1 MKIKVDILK
10 ELFEKGESEVTRIL
24 IRNVLNIDKS
34 LMFELCD
41 IRDSVKLHI
50 FVIKREGELI

>member
-10 ELFEKGESEVTRIL
+10 ELFEKGESEVVRIL
-24 IRNVLNIDKS
+24 IGNVLNIDKS

-41 IRDSVKLHI
+41 IRGSVKLHVFI
-50 FVIKREGELI
+50 IKRDGE